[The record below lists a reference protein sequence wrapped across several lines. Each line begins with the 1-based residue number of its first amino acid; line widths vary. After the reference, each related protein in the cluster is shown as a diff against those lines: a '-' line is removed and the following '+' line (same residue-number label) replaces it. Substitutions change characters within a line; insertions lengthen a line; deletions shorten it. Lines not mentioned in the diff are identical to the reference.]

1 MMALKYD
8 QWKTTPITS
17 TTSIT
22 MSGLSL
28 FGHTPP
34 DGATPTSL
42 RARASVRDRLLSL
55 SLNGFDGERE
65 RRVADS
71 LHRLKIQC
79 FDLILY
85 REENYDLKVSLACLH
100 ILSSRTYYFIPSQC
114 MVYSIS
120 DICFLCS
127 LIHLLPSRSNT
138 VSPLRTIILSNTRPN
153 TFSNLPSP

>member
-1 MMALKYD
+1 MALKYD

-22 MSGLSL
+22 ISGLSL

-42 RARASVRDRLLSL
+42 RARASDRDRLLSL

-85 REENYDLKVSLACLH
+85 RDENYDLKVLLAH
-100 ILSSRTYYFIPSQC
+100 IILQNILFPTIAMYGVWFIG
-114 MVYSIS
+114 Y
-120 DICFLCS
+120 
-127 LIHLLPSRSNT
+127 LIT
-138 VSPLRTIILSNTRPN
+138 VSY
-153 TFSNLPSP
+153 FH